1 MILLNNMLSQETEY
15 KEIPKGR
22 IKQPALNNEPID
34 LFKRDN
40 FFIDDHLSF
49 QSGSQK
55 RSGIKLALWSWMSAS
70 IDALILISISCFGI
84 ILFSILMKTQMRDI
98 LQISNVE
105 SNIIRLFMVSF
116 LFSFWAYLVVMRLFM
131 GASVGEWSCH
141 LRLGQPV
148 QRIKSSYVLRVIA
161 RTTLMLLTG
170 VVVIPIV
177 SLILKR
183 DIAGDLTGLRIYSLT

>member
-1 MILLNNMLSQETEY
+1 MLSQETEY

-22 IKQPALNNEPID
+22 KSPPRLKKEPID
-34 LFKRDN
+34 LFKRNN

-55 RSGIKLALWSWMSAS
+55 RSGIKLALWSWMSAF
-70 IDALILISISCFGI
+70 IDTLILISMSCFGI
-84 ILFSILMKTQMRDI
+84 ILFSFLMKTQMRDI
-98 LQISNVE
+98 LKISSVE
-105 SNIIRLFMVSF
+105 SNIFSLFIVSF
-116 LFSFWAYLVVMRLFM
+116 LFCFWAYLVVMRLFM

-148 QRIKSSYVLRVIA
+148 QRIKRSYVLRVMA
-161 RTTLMLLTG
+161 RTTLILLTG
-170 VVVIPIV
+170 VVTLPIF

-183 DIAGDLTGLRIYSLT
+183 DIAGDLTGLRVYSLT